1 MKEGINILLVDDHPE
16 NLLALEAVLDAPE
29 YRLVRAQSGME
40 ALRLLLKES
49 FSLILLDVHMPG
61 LNGYETAALIRER
74 PKTRDIPIIFITAVN
89 KSEEDVEKGY
99 SVGAVDYIIKPFD
112 PDSLKTKVAV
122 LTGLHKK
129 EELSRSAETPPLENA
144 ALSQPYRNL
153 TQAIPQIVWI
163 ARPDGAVDFF
173 NQPWFN
179 YTGLTFEQSEGWGW
193 TKVLHPEDHQPA
205 IDRWTGALR
214 GEKDYQMECRLKR
227 ADGAYRWHL
236 YRAYPERDPQG
247 RVLAWLGTATD
258 VNDQKRGQEK
268 LQQIIE
274 ALEQKKKEAEA
285 ATRLKSEFVSNVSH
299 ELRTPLNAIL
309 GYSSLVLEGTYGDI
323 PDYLK
328 NPVDGIHRN
337 AFELLE
343 LINNLL
349 DLSKMESG
357 QMPIVIE
364 SVDLGRLLPEAA
376 QKVAPLLSGKNV
388 ALAWRIEDNLKRIQ
402 SDPLKIRQIFMNL
415 LTNAIKYTEEGSIT
429 ISAVNADRGILLSIE
444 DTGIGIKEEDLHAI
458 FDAFRQIDGSTTRK
472 VGGSG
477 LGLTIVKNILE
488 ALHGTINVRSEF
500 GKGSAFTIFLPENLP
515 SPPKSIGSPRG
526 APAASPPPALFEKS
540 DSASEETDLKRK
552 PSP

>member
-1 MKEGINILLVDDHPE
+1 MNILLVDDHPE

-99 SVGAVDYIIKPFD
+99 TVGAVDYIIKPFD
-112 PDSLKTKVAV
+112 PDSLKSKVAI
-122 LTGLHKK
+122 LTGLHKRAD
-129 EELSRSAETPPLENA
+129 LSRRTETLPLEKA
-144 ALSQPYRNL
+144 ALSPQPYRNL
-153 TQAIPQIVWI
+153 TDAIPQIVWI

-205 IDRWTGALR
+205 IDRWTEALR

-258 VNDQKRGQEK
+258 VNDQKQGQEK

-323 PDYLK
+323 PDDLK

-388 ALAWRIEDNLKRIQ
+388 ALAWSIEDNLKRIQ
-402 SDPLKIRQIFMNL
+402 SDPLKIRQIFMNI

-429 ISAVNADRGILLSIE
+429 ISAANTDGGILLSIE

-488 ALHGTINVRSEF
+488 ALHGTISVRSEF

-515 SPPKSIGSPRG
+515 SPPKSIGSPGG
-526 APAASPPPALFEKS
+526 APPASSPAALFEKS
-540 DSASEETDLKRK
+540 NSASEETDLKRK
-552 PSP
+552 P